1 MRRLVGLAVALTF
14 ALHAP
19 AIADAEFGRWLSS
32 ECVTCHMLEGAPQG
46 VPSIVGWPRE
56 AFVQVME
63 AYRSGE
69 RRHDVMNTIAARY
82 DDEEIAALAAY
93 FEEVGENEAL
103 D

>member
-1 MRRLVGLAVALTF
+1 MRRLASLAVALTV
-14 ALHAP
+14 AAQAP
-19 AIADAEFGRWLSS
+19 ASADAEFGRWLSS
-32 ECVTCHMLEGAPQG
+32 ECVTCHLLEGAPQG
-46 VPSIVGWPRE
+46 VPSIVGWPQD

-82 DDEEIAALAAY
+82 DDEELAALAAY
-93 FEEVGENEAL
+93 FEEAGAKDPL